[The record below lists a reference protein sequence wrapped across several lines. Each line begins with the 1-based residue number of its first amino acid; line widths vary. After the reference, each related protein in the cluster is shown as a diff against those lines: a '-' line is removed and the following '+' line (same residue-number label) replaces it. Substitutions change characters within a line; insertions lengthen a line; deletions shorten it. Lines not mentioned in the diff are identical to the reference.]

1 MGKKS
6 KMDRSRSRSKSPAR
20 QKKKGH
26 RDHSSSPHP
35 SPPHPSPP
43 SHHKRD
49 GHSKKKQKRKSLSP
63 SQEDRQ
69 SRRRSVSPSSPD
81 HHRQQQQQ
89 QNLRGNR
96 NHPRSSSIS
105 PESKRKLEKKQR
117 KEERHRAGGGGTE
130 APGGRWN
137 NDVDSSRGEGGA
149 GGRESGGGGGARD
162 GPPKKEDDSKEM
174 EKEKANLG
182 LSGKLAEDT
191 NTFRGVVIKYNE
203 PAEARKPKTKW
214 RLYQFKGEEALPTLF
229 VHRQSAYLIGRDR
242 LIADIPVDHPS
253 CSKQHA
259 VLQYRM
265 SEYTRTDGSRGKRV
279 LPYVI
284 DLGATNKTYLNNKP
298 IDAQRY
304 HELREKDVLKFG
316 FSTREYVLLNDKS
329 ADSDEVDEGE
339 A

>member
-1 MGKKS
+1 
-6 KMDRSRSRSKSPAR
+6 
-20 QKKKGH
+20 
-26 RDHSSSPHP
+26 
-35 SPPHPSPP
+35 
-43 SHHKRD
+43 
-49 GHSKKKQKRKSLSP
+49 
-63 SQEDRQ
+63 
-69 SRRRSVSPSSPD
+69 
-81 HHRQQQQQ
+81 
-89 QNLRGNR
+89 
-96 NHPRSSSIS
+96 
-105 PESKRKLEKKQR
+105 
-117 KEERHRAGGGGTE
+117 
-130 APGGRWN
+130 
-137 NDVDSSRGEGGA
+137 
-149 GGRESGGGGGARD
+149 
-162 GPPKKEDDSKEM
+162 
-174 EKEKANLG
+174 LG

-203 PAEARKPKTKW
+203 PPEARKPKVKW

-259 VLQYRM
+259 VLQYRL
-265 SEYTRTDGSRGKRV
+265 SEYTRPDGSRGKRV
-279 LPYVI
+279 VPYII

-329 ADSDEVDEGE
+329 ADNDEDDEGE